1 MSDPSSLLSAK
12 NIYKRYASKSEARD
26 DLTVLTGVSISI
38 PTSTI
43 IAIHGPS
50 GCGKSTLLH
59 ILGGLD
65 RPTSGNVFWGDKEI
79 NTMNDNELARFRNQN
94 LGFVFQFHHLL
105 PEFTALENVFI
116 PALVAGREKADAES
130 RARELLSRF
139 GLGNRADHK
148 PSELSGGEQ
157 QRVAVARALMNNPQI
172 ILADEPTGN
181 LDDRNT
187 QVMLDLLFSLRD
199 EEQVSIVLVTH
210 DQEIVRR
217 ANIIYELGH
226 GELRLINEL

>member
-1 MSDPSSLLSAK
+1 MSEAGPHLSARK
-12 NIYKRYASKSEARD
+12 IYKRYASKSNMKDE
-26 DLTVLTGVSISI
+26 LTVLSGVSISI
-38 PTSTI
+38 PESKI

-65 RPTSGNVFWGDKEI
+65 RPTSGQVLWDDQDI
-79 NTMNDNELARFRNQN
+79 STMNDTELARFRNQN

-116 PALVAGREKADAES
+116 PALVTGSEKSKAEK

-139 GLGNRADHK
+139 GLGDRSEHK

-157 QRVAVARALMNNPQI
+157 QRVAVARALMNNPQV

-181 LDDRNT
+181 LDDNNT
-187 QVMLDLLFSLRD
+187 NIMLDLLFGLRD
-199 EEQVSIVLVTH
+199 KERVSIVLVTH
-210 DQEIVRR
+210 DREIVRR

-226 GELRLINEL
+226 GELTLKKNN